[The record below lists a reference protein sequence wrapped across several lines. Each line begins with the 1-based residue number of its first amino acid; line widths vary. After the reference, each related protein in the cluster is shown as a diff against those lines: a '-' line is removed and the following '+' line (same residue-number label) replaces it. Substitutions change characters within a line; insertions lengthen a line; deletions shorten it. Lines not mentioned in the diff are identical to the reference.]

1 MVLLVTRSIKQYLP
15 ILTILTLA
23 FVIYNLG
30 SSGSLYYDDLRP
42 LQQLE
47 NIHDWRSAA
56 LYITSEISGPL
67 GRPLSMITFA
77 LQQSS
82 WPEQISNFLI
92 FNIFLHLTNGV
103 LVYLLCKALLTV
115 LNTACSQAQQKM
127 SNVRPEL
134 TTILVTALWLLSP
147 IQISTTLITIQ
158 RMTGL
163 SGFFMLSGFLLYVYG
178 VQNAATKL
186 RRSRLQQICGLG
198 LMTLLAMFS
207 KENGLLLPVLALVL
221 EKTLLRDIKGPD
233 TKLRL
238 TFLWFS
244 TTVVIG
250 YLIYFI
256 LSTGGVYP
264 YRDFTMLERV
274 LTQPY
279 ILLTYLKLSFV
290 PDLFAYNPF
299 HDNIQVFS
307 FANIPWY
314 GLLAI
319 SIVLTLLSLAVA
331 KKLRYPVLSF
341 AILWFFSAHL
351 LESTVLGLE
360 LYFEHRNYLA
370 IFGPCF
376 AIGWY
381 LSQWSMIYPRLII
394 TGTLSYLGLMTVITG
409 FICSLWG
416 NPLKAAET
424 WFDKQFGSSRAAE
437 HLATIYLR
445 QGYAMQAYFT
455 LQAQTKAC
463 DDCIGSHTQFML
475 VACLMDDP
483 SSVKQSM
490 KKIRELAHSQKIIGG
505 ASTTLGSLKKHIE
518 KQECKHI
525 SMPELVSL
533 NKLLLQYQTKE
544 INANKRFELLLN
556 LHQLAEYDKNT
567 TESQKYLFEV
577 YELLPQ
583 IKVGEVVFNNLMNS
597 GNYAAAEH
605 FLLNKLCNKPPRN
618 WFARDHYQQRC
629 ELMQLELQTRHL
641 GTDVR

>member
-1 MVLLVTRSIKQYLP
+1 MPQKITPLITLVLLLAITLLLYL
-15 ILTILTLA
+15 A
-23 FVIYNLG
+23 G
-30 SSGSLYYDDLRP
+30 SGGTLYYDDLRP

-77 LQQSS
+77 LQQTS
-82 WPEQISNFLI
+82 WPDQISNFLI

-103 LVYLLCKALLTV
+103 LVYFLCKAFLAA
-115 LNTACSQAQQKM
+115 LNTGNSQTQEQM
-127 SNVRPEL
+127 SKFHLEL
-134 TTILVTALWLLSP
+134 TAVLVTSLWLLSP

-163 SGFFMLSGFLLYVYG
+163 SAFFMLSGLLLYIYG
-178 VQNAATKL
+178 LQNAANRL
-186 RRSRLQQICGLG
+186 QRSRLQQICGLG

-221 EKTLLRDIKGPD
+221 EKTLLRDMKGRD

-256 LSTGGVYP
+256 LSTDGVYL

-299 HDNIQVFS
+299 HDNIRVFS
-307 FANIPWY
+307 LANLPWY
-314 GLLAI
+314 GLLSI
-319 SIVLTLLSLAVA
+319 FIVLTLLSLAVTI
-331 KKLRYPVLSF
+331 KQRYPVLSF
-341 AILWFFSAHL
+341 AILWFFAAHL

-370 IFGPCF
+370 ILGPCF

-381 LSQWSMIYPRLII
+381 LSKWSMAYPRLII
-394 TGTLSYLGLMTVITG
+394 TGTLSYLALMTLITG

-416 NPLKAAET
+416 SPLKAAEA
-424 WFDKQFGSSRAAE
+424 WFDQQFGSSRAAE

-445 QGYAMQAYFT
+445 QGSAMQAYFT

-463 DDCIGSHTQFML
+463 DRCIGSHTQFML
-475 VACLMDDP
+475 VACLMDDQF
-483 SSVKQSM
+483 SVRQSM
-490 KKIRELAHSQKIIGG
+490 QKIRELAHTQRIIGG

-556 LHQLAEYDKNT
+556 LHQLAEYNKNT
-567 TESQKYLFEV
+567 TESQQYLFEV

-583 IKVGEVVFNNLMNS
+583 IKVGEVVFNNLMHS
-597 GNYAAAEH
+597 GNYAAAEQ
-605 FLLNKLCNKPPRN
+605 FLQKKVCNKPPGN
-618 WFARDHYQQRC
+618 WFAWDYYQQRC
-629 ELMQLELQTRHL
+629 ELMQLELQTRNL
-641 GTDVR
+641 GTDLR